1 MSRGRRIRRTTEP
14 TTTSNLSGLWTLN
27 EISDFISENKWPRGP
42 VAPTSLVAAAGDAQ
56 LTLSWTAPAT
66 PHGTITNYLVE
77 YTPSGGSAVTV
88 LTGSTSTSYTL
99 TGLTNG
105 TSYSARVAAVNF
117 TAGDWSGTATGMPNP
132 GITAEYLVVA
142 GGGSGGRAEAGGG
155 GAGGLLTGT
164 SVLTP
169 GTTYTVAIGKGG
181 GAIGVGVFASGNSGK
196 DSSFHSFVAVGGG
209 GGGGNF
215 SNGLAGGSGGGG
227 GRYAPAGFNGG
238 GSRTLGQG
246 NVGGGAWDERPGGG
260 GGSGSAGSRGGSF
273 EAGNGGDGTPISITG
288 TSVVYAA
295 GGGGGIAGRAG
306 AGGSSG
312 VGGRGGQ
319 WGGPAPTSGAA
330 NTGSGGGGANGD
342 EDGNW
347 DYPSGAGAGGV
358 VVVAVPGNV
367 SATVTG
373 FTLGTTYTRDA
384 STRNGYTVFRFIY
397 GGSSDQLTGT
407 ITF

>member
-1 MSRGRRIRRTTEP
+1 MSRHHRGGFVSSSLPIFS
-14 TTTSNLSGLWTLN
+14 TSSASGVFTINDAAILRAATQ
-27 EISDFISENKWPRGP
+27 WPRGP

-56 LTLSWTAPAT
+56 LTLAWTAPAT

-88 LTGSTSTSYTL
+88 LTGSTSASYTL

-105 TSYSARVAAVNF
+105 TSYSVRVAAVNF

-142 GGGSGGRAEAGGG
+142 GGGSGGRYNAGGG

-181 GAIGVGVFASGNSGK
+181 GAIGVGGSDSGNSGK

-209 GGGGNF
+209 GG
-215 SNGLAGGSGGGG
+215 NGLAGGSGGGG
-227 GRYAPAGFNGG
+227 GRFASG

-246 NVGGGAWDERPGGG
+246 NVGGSGNNAPGGG
-260 GGSGSAGSRGGSF
+260 GGSGSAGSPGNDTNPHPG
-273 EAGNGGDGTPISITG
+273 GNGGDGTPISITG

-295 GGGGGIAGRAG
+295 GGGGGNAGGAG

-312 VGGRGGQ
+312 VGGRGGR

-330 NTGSGGGGANGD
+330 NTGSGGGGANVD
-342 EDGNW
+342 EDGNF

-367 SATVTG
+367 SATVSG